1 MPGSED
7 TYKEAMSQG
16 HSAAWDGNWQRAAE
30 QYQRAL
36 GEFPDRLQAI
46 TSLGLAFFEL
56 QKYDEALKHYQR
68 AIALAPDDPLP
79 LEKAAE
85 IYERGG
91 KLKEAAELSLKVAD
105 LYLKLRDPDKAI
117 ENWARVTRLV
127 PEHLKA
133 HSRMALVFERLG
145 RTAQAVREYI
155 NVAALLQDAGQIEEA
170 IKTVEHA
177 LKLDPENPEGLQ
189 AYELA
194 RANKTLPKPKRQ
206 KGSTGP
212 LRMAAVREMD
222 KMPPEAA
229 RLGQDTPDPIGEA
242 RQQALTALAEVL
254 FDISS
259 DDVDEEKAARRGL
272 RFSLGR
278 ETGGPDYARIAKHVS
293 QAIDNQTRARDEEA
307 ARELKDAVEV
317 GLDYPPAYFSLGLLY
332 HRLERKESAQRNLQ
346 RSVKHPDY
354 ALASRLLIAEFEAER
369 NNWNDAAV
377 NYLEAL
383 KLAECAILPADLAD
397 AMRQNYDPL
406 VEAHAQ
412 ETNVELLRQLCAN
425 IADLLLQPN
434 WRKTLME
441 ARQQMPTA
449 ATGSLLAPLASI
461 LTQAKSS
468 EMVEA
473 MGRINSLARRGY
485 LRTAMEESFSLLSKA
500 PTYLPLHVHMG
511 ELLLR
516 QERHP
521 EAIRK
526 FTMVANAY
534 GSRGEA
540 AQATNILRR
549 VVEIAPMDM
558 KARNRLI
565 EQLMAQGQVD
575 DAIEEYTNLAD
586 MYYRLAE
593 LNNSRSAYETALRV
607 AQQAD
612 ANPAWSGRILHRMAD
627 IDMQRLDWR
636 QALRVYE
643 QLRTLYPDDKT
654 ARSQVIDLN
663 VRLGQDKQASAELDN
678 YLTYLASQA
687 KEKEAI
693 EFLDALLSENK
704 DLTFARQRLA
714 ELYQQ
719 TRQVEKAVA
728 EWDAIGESL
737 AQKGDL
743 EGAKQAIRAILVLN
757 PPNVEQYRQLLQRLG

>member
-1 MPGSED
+1 MAGRED
-7 TYKEAMSQG
+7 VYKEAMSQG
-16 HSAAWDGNWQRAAE
+16 HSAAWDGNWKRAAD
-30 QYQRAL
+30 QYQAAVA
-36 GEFPDRLQAI
+36 EFPDRQQAI
-46 TSLGLAFFEL
+46 SSLGLAFFEL
-56 QKYDEALKHYQR
+56 TRYEDAKKCYER
-68 AIALAPDDPLP
+68 GVALAPDDPLP
-79 LEKAAE
+79 VEKIAE
-85 IYERGG
+85 IHERMGS
-91 KLKEAAELSLKVAD
+91 LKEAAEFSMRAAD

-117 ENWARVTRLV
+117 ENWTRVTQLV

-145 RTAQAVREYI
+145 RTAQAIREYI

-177 LKLDPENPEGLQ
+177 VKLDPSNQEGKQ
-189 AYELA
+189 AFQLA
-194 RANKTLPKPKRQ
+194 QANKTLPKPKRQ
-206 KGSTGP
+206 KGGTGP
-212 LRMAAVREMD
+212 LRMAAVKDMG
-222 KMPPEAA
+222 KMPPELA
-229 RLGQDTPDPIGEA
+229 RIGQDTPDPIAES

-272 RFSLGR
+272 RFSLGK
-278 ETGGPDYARIAKHVS
+278 ESGGPDYNKIAKHVS
-293 QAIDNQTRARDEEA
+293 QAIDMQTRAKEDEA
-307 ARELKDAVEV
+307 ANELKNAIEA
-317 GLDYPPAYFSLGLLY
+317 GLDFPPAYFSLGLLY
-332 HRLERKESAQRNLQ
+332 FKRGQQESALRNLA

-354 ALASRLLIAEFEAER
+354 ALASRLLIADMESAR
-369 NNWNDAAV
+369 GDLNDAAV
-377 NYLEAL
+377 SYLEAL
-383 KLAECAILPADLAD
+383 KIAECSVLTPDMADI
-397 AMRQNYDPL
+397 MRQNYEPL
-406 VEAHAQ
+406 IEANAQ
-412 ETNVELLRQLCAN
+412 ESDE
-425 IADLLLQPN
+425 DLLKQICTNIMDMLMQPN
-434 WRKTLME
+434 WRKALLE
-441 ARQQMPTA
+441 ARQQLPTA
-449 ATGSLLAPLASI
+449 ATGSLLSPLASI

-473 MGRINSLARRGY
+473 MARINSLARRGFF
-485 LRTAMEESFSLLSKA
+485 RTAMEESFSLLAQA

-511 ELLLR
+511 ELLFR

-534 GSRGEA
+534 SSRGEP
-540 AQATNILRR
+540 AQATNLLRR

-558 KARNRLI
+558 RSRNRLI
-565 EQLMAQGQVD
+565 EQLMDQGQVD

-593 LNNSRSAYETALRV
+593 LNNARSTYERALRV

-612 ANPAWSGRILHRMAD
+612 ASAAWSGRILHRMAD

-643 QLRTLYPDDKT
+643 QLRTIYPDDKT
-654 ARSQVIDLN
+654 ARSLVVDLN

-678 YLTYLASQA
+678 YLSYLSSQA
-687 KEKEAI
+687 KEKDAI
-693 EFLDALLSENK
+693 EFVDALLNESPE
-704 DLTFARQRLA
+704 LVFARQRLA

-719 TRQVEKAVA
+719 TRQAEKAIK
-728 EWDAIGESL
+728 EWDVVGETL
-737 AQKGDL
+737 AQKGDM